1 MTGKPTIVLVH
12 GALTDASVWSAV
24 ATDLRA
30 KGYTT
35 IAPAMALRSLRGD
48 AEYLAAFL
56 DTIDGPFVLVGHS
69 YGGSVISHPRVRKAG
84 LKSLVFVAAFIQDAN
99 ESAGELNSRWSGS
112 KFGEGTIT
120 VRPTPDGS
128 DVYLQPQHFAEVYA
142 ADLSA
147 QQVATLAAAQR
158 PIDPRALGE
167 TFAEEATWKT
177 IPTWVVVTT
186 EDSSIP
192 SDAQRAMAER
202 AKARIVEVAASHA
215 VPLSQ
220 PTKVAQAI
228 EQAAE

>member
-1 MTGKPTIVLVH
+1 M
-12 GALTDASVWSAV
+12 WSAV

-35 IAPAMALRSLRGD
+35 IAPALALRSLKSD

-56 DTIDGPFVLVGHS
+56 DTLHGPLVLVGHS
-69 YGGSVISHPRVRKAG
+69 YGGSVTSHPRVKKAA

-99 ESAGELNSRWSGS
+99 ESAGELNGRWPGS
-112 KFGEGTIT
+112 KFGEAAIT

-147 QQVATLAAAQR
+147 QQIATLASAQR
-158 PIDPRALGE
+158 PIDPKALGE

-177 IPTWVVVTT
+177 VPTWVVVTT
-186 EDSSIP
+186 EHSSIP
-192 SDAQRAMAER
+192 TEAQRAMAER
-202 AKARIVEVAASHA
+202 AKARIVEMAASHA

-220 PTKVAQAI
+220 PAAVAQVI
-228 EQAAE
+228 EQAAA